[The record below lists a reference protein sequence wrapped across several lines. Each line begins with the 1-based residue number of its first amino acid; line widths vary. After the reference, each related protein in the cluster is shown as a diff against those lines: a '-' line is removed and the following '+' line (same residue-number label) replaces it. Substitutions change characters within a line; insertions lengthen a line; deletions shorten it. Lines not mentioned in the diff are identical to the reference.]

1 MSSGPFMS
9 LVYRFLKF
17 LVQVVLRVFY
27 PKTTVIGK
35 ENLRFKEAAIVIS
48 NHPNTLIDPLQVASR
63 VHKQVFFLA
72 NAGLF
77 STPFTNWLFNTLY
90 CIPIKRKQDRSALG
104 VSNEDSFAKCD
115 TFLGNGGVLFIAPE
129 GGSLVGRRLRPFKT
143 GTVRIAL
150 SAAEKKNFDV
160 DISILPIGIHYDRPS
175 KFGSACVV
183 NVGEPIKVK
192 DWQQQYQSDSQNSIR
207 AFTDQVKETVQT
219 LVIDVAEG
227 EQQDIHPMAESICRN
242 NDPLEGE
249 ADFRRGQT
257 LARQLKNKAAA
268 DGERYQGFAKEIQ
281 QYGTELTDREIDDTA
296 VADQN
301 GNLMIRGLLLV
312 LGLPFFL
319 YGALNHIF
327 AAGIPALL
335 ARKMKIYIGY
345 KATVKAVVGLF
356 TVPLFYYLQSEL
368 VSWYAGNTVSW
379 GYLLSLPLTAWVAWG
394 YYKGWLRFRKN
405 WNYSRLSNV
414 EKESL
419 QDRRKVITKYIQMN
433 LLTT

>member
-17 LVQVVLRVFY
+17 LVQVVLRIFY

-77 STPFTNWLFNTLY
+77 STPFTSWLFNTLY
-90 CIPIKRKQDRSALG
+90 CIPIKRKQDQGAPG

-115 TFLGNGGVLFIAPE
+115 AFLGAGGVLFIAPE
-129 GGSLVGRRLRPFKT
+129 GGSVMERRLRPFKT

-150 SAAEKKNFDV
+150 SAAEKKNFDL
-160 DISILPIGIHYDRPS
+160 DISILPIGVHYDRPS

-183 NVGEPIKVK
+183 NVGAPIKVK
-192 DWQQQYQSDSQNSIR
+192 DWQKQYQSAPQKSIR
-207 AFTDQVKETVQT
+207 AFTEQVQENVRE
-219 LVIDVAEG
+219 LVIDVAED
-227 EQQDIHPMAESICRN
+227 EQQEIHPVVESICRN
-242 NDPLEGE
+242 NEPLDEV
-249 ADFRRGQT
+249 ADFKRGQI
-257 LARQLKNKAAA
+257 LANQLKKQTISAAGPYQDFA
-268 DGERYQGFAKEIQ
+268 DQVQAYK
-281 QYGTELTDREIDDTA
+281 TELTDKGIDDKA
-296 VADQN
+296 VARKG
-301 GNLMIRGLLLV
+301 GNLLGQGLFLL
-312 LGLPFFL
+312 LGLPLFL
-319 YGALNHIF
+319 YGALNHLF

-335 ARKMKIYIGY
+335 ARTMKVYVGY

-356 TVPLFYYLQSEL
+356 TLPLFYFLQSKAVEWYTDNTI
-368 VSWYAGNTVSW
+368 SWIYMLT
-379 GYLLSLPLTAWVAWG
+379 LPLAAWAAWE
-394 YYKGWLRFRKN
+394 YWKGWQRFRRN
-405 WNYSRLSNV
+405 LNYTRLAGT

-419 QDRRKVITKYIQMN
+419 QLSRNDVVKYIQAH
-433 LLTT
+433 LLLP

>member
-9 LVYRFLKF
+9 LVYRFLKL
-17 LVQVVLRVFY
+17 LVQIVLRIFY

-48 NHPNTLIDPLQVASR
+48 NHPNTLMDPLQVASR

-77 STPFTNWLFNTLY
+77 STPFTNWLFNTLF
-90 CIPIKRKQDRSALG
+90 CIPIKRKQDQGAPG

-115 TFLGNGGVLFIAPE
+115 AFLGAGGVLFIAPE
-129 GGSLVGRRLRPFKT
+129 GGSVMERRLRPFKT

-150 SAAEKKNFDV
+150 SAAEKKNFDL

-192 DWQQQYQSDSQNSIR
+192 DWQQQYQSGAQNSVR
-207 AFTDQVKETVQT
+207 VLTDQVQEAVET

-242 NDPLEGE
+242 NDPLGAE
-249 ADFRRGQT
+249 ADFRRGQL
-257 LARQLKNKAAA
+257 LAKQIKKKAAA
-268 DGERYQGFAKEIQ
+268 EEDRYLDFAKEIKE
-281 QYGTELTDREIDDTA
+281 YRTELTDKNIDDKS
-296 VADQN
+296 VAIKDK
-301 GNLMIRGLLLV
+301 GLLIRGLLLL
-312 LGLPFFL
+312 LGLPLFL

-335 ARKMKIYIGY
+335 ARTMKVYVGY
-345 KATVKAVVGLF
+345 RATVKAVVGLF
-356 TVPLFYYLQSEL
+356 SVPLFYYLQSKL
-368 VSWYAGNTVSW
+368 ANWYFGSTISWV
-379 GYLLSLPLTAWVAWG
+379 YLLSLPFAAWLAWI
-394 YYKGWLRFRKN
+394 YWKGWLRFRRN
-405 WNYSRLSNV
+405 WNYARLSNA

-419 QDRRKVITKYIQMN
+419 QDRRNGLSSYIQTD
-433 LLTT
+433 LLIH

>member
-17 LVQVVLRVFY
+17 LVQVVLRIFY

-48 NHPNTLIDPLQVASR
+48 NHPNTLMDPLQVASR

-77 STPFTNWLFNTLY
+77 STPFTRWLFNTLY
-90 CIPIKRKQDRSALG
+90 CIPIKRKQDQGAPG

-115 TFLGNGGVLFIAPE
+115 AFLGAGGVLFIAPE
-129 GGSLVGRRLRPFKT
+129 GGSVMERRLRPFKT

-150 SAAEKKNFDV
+150 SAAEKKGFDL
-160 DISILPIGIHYDRPS
+160 DISILPIGIHYDHPS

-183 NVGEPIKVK
+183 NVGAPIKVK
-192 DWQQQYQSDSQNSIR
+192 DWQQPYQSAPQKSIR
-207 AFTDQVKETVQT
+207 SFTEQVQETVKE

-227 EQQDIHPMAESICRN
+227 EQQEIHPIVESICRN
-242 NDPLEGE
+242 NDPLDVV
-249 ADFRRGQT
+249 ADFKRGQI
-257 LARQLKNKAAA
+257 LANQLQQQAISAVDQYK
-268 DGERYQGFAKEIQ
+268 DFAKAVQ
-281 QYGTELTDREIDDTA
+281 GYKAKLTDKEIDDKA
-296 VADQN
+296 VVREG
-301 GNLMIRGLLLV
+301 GNLLGQGLLLL
-312 LGLPFFL
+312 LGLPLFL
-319 YGALNHIF
+319 YGALNHLF

-335 ARKMKIYIGY
+335 ARTLKVYVGY

-356 TVPLFYYLQSEL
+356 TVPLFYYLQSKVVE
-368 VSWYAGNTVSW
+368 WYASGTISW
-379 GYLLSLPLTAWVAWG
+379 IYLLTLPLAAWG
-394 YYKGWLRFRKN
+394 AWEYWKGWLQFRKN
-405 WNYSRLSNV
+405 FNYTRLASP

-419 QDRRKVITKYIQMN
+419 QLSRNKVAKYIQRH